1 MRQTESRPE
10 ERYHVDF
17 QVFLSWQDR
26 TGDVHRVS
34 GRCLDLS
41 PSGLRIET
49 RDAFETGQSVLVQC
63 EQFGRMGNAS
73 VRYCRRG
80 PMKYSVGLQFGTVFG
95 LGDPVRTRI
104 LEKVLS
110 KANDKPPA

>member
-1 MRQTESRPE
+1 MKQTDSRPE
-10 ERYHVDF
+10 ERYRVDF

-26 TGDVHRVS
+26 KGDVHRVS

-41 PSGLRIET
+41 PAGIRIET
-49 RDAFETGQSVLVQC
+49 RDAFAASQLVLVQSDR
-63 EQFGRMGNAS
+63 FGRMGNAS

-80 PMKYSVGLQFGTVFG
+80 PMKYSVGLQFSSVFG
-95 LGDPVRTRI
+95 LGDPVRKRI

-110 KANDKPPA
+110 KANDPQA

>member
-1 MRQTESRPE
+1 MRQMDSRPE

-17 QVFLSWQDR
+17 QVFLSWQDSK
-26 TGDVHRVS
+26 GDVHRVS

-41 PSGLRIET
+41 PAGLRIET
-49 RDAFETGQSVLVQC
+49 RDTFATGQLVLVQC

-80 PMKYSVGLQFGTVFG
+80 PMQYSVGLQFSIVFG
-95 LGDPVRTRI
+95 LGDPVRRRI

-110 KANDKPPA
+110 NANPSSN